1 MASFRGQEIF
11 PMMSGDVPRHTR
23 KVLRKKSEIFFFEI
37 LTLVGKFRDSSYRSW
52 TNYTNCVDL
61 GDVIFHARVH
71 QVSVLL
77 TLASLCFLLA
87 SAALFTLVPS
97 LRRPRTRLHV
107 NMFVSLA
114 LSNITWLLW

>member
-1 MASFRGQEIF
+1 MADCKAFQNYTF
-11 PMMSGDVPRHTR
+11 
-23 KVLRKKSEIFFFEI
+23 
-37 LTLVGKFRDSSYRSW
+37 KFRSW

-61 GDVIFHARVH
+61 GEVMFHARVH

-77 TLASLCFLLA
+77 SLVSLCLLLA
-87 SAALFTLVPS
+87 SAAILTLVPS

-114 LSNITWLLW
+114 LSNTTWLLW